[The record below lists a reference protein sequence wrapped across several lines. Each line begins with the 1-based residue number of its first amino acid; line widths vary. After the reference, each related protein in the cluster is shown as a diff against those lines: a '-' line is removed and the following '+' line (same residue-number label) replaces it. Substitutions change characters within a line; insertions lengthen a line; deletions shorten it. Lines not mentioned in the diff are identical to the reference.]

1 MKTLQLLFLVMLL
14 TGTAAF
20 ADGKLEFQPTD
31 TVKTVL
37 DKQVGQKVELRLK
50 GGEKLAGKVE
60 KVGDKAVHLSAIAGQ
75 ELFDAVVVLEDVAA
89 VLIRTGG
96 K

>member
-1 MKTLQLLFLVMLL
+1 MKTLQLLSLVMLL
-14 TGTAAF
+14 SGSVAF
-20 ADGKLEFQPTD
+20 ADGKLDFQAAD
-31 TVKTVL
+31 TAKTVL

-50 GGEKLAGKVE
+50 SGEKIAGKVE

-75 ELFDAVVVLEDVAA
+75 ELFDAVVVLEDVTA
-89 VLIRTGG
+89 VLVRTGG